1 VAKLWDANQQ
11 ARGNS
16 FSELSADEFVP
27 RFIRAWTRA
36 FEFQASR
43 GLYERAGDRFVATAK
58 MGLRSALEFH
68 LHLRHRSGMRYALTV
83 MAAVVAF
90 AFAASAV
97 ARSGSPF
104 AVPVMAAIAGAI
116 FAFLF
121 KHFELPAV
129 LAICGL
135 AVALDRDDTVAIVV
149 FLFVLLQ
156 GAILLQRR
164 RAAKAAA
171 RMAISA
177 E

>member
-1 VAKLWDANQQ
+1 
-11 ARGNS
+11 
-16 FSELSADEFVP
+16 
-27 RFIRAWTRA
+27 
-36 FEFQASR
+36 
-43 GLYERAGDRFVATAK
+43 